1 MFKVVTMLAL
11 FAAAAQA
18 QGPGTNVG
26 IKPRIADSA
35 VAAFGEYKSPLI
47 FDGFLFIN
55 GRYVKPP
62 YSVQYRG
69 NAVMINGI
77 LVDRPIRWFGDDS
90 DATAQPAAVSS
101 ATQQDVAIRSEAP
114 ARETTAVVEVAAETK
129 PKPKAAAGA
138 DEFLLFDDEPAKP
151 KKVAAAPAPVQPAAE
166 EPAPAAAAKP
176 AAKAADE
183 FLLFDDEAPKKHAVA
198 KPAEAP
204 AAEPV
209 PAASV
214 PAVPVATDQSASA
227 AVPLDAE
234 ARQKIDALMQNKAV
248 VKQLRENMLRVAK
261 TYEEYLYYGNFL
273 FVGRTHSRLT
283 GPYLSARTLMEV
295 LPMAMRTSTSGD
307 DLKAKLEQQNIF
319 FLDSAVCNAL
329 YANRLTFLEIEE
341 RRKAMQTAVPPPK
354 RK

>member
-1 MFKVVTMLAL
+1 MFKVVTAFAL
-11 FAAAAQA
+11 FAAAAYA
-18 QGPGTNVG
+18 QGPGINVG
-26 IKPRIADSA
+26 VKPRIADSA

-69 NAVMINGI
+69 NAVTINGI

-90 DATAQPAAVSS
+90 DATAQPAISS
-101 ATQQDVAIRSEAP
+101 ATQQNVLIQNDS
-114 ARETTAVVEVAAETK
+114 ARETAVVEVAAEA
-129 PKPKAAAGA
+129 KPKAKTAASA

-151 KKVAAAPAPVQPAAE
+151 AAVSAPVRQVE
-166 EPAPAAAAKP
+166 EPVAVAPKP

-183 FLLFDDEAPKKHAVA
+183 FLLFDDEAPKK
-198 KPAEAP
+198 PAAQP
-204 AAEPV
+204 AAE
-209 PAASV
+209 SV
-214 PAVPVATDQSASA
+214 AETAPVASASASAVSVAVEQSA

-234 ARQKIDALMQNKAV
+234 AQQKIDALMQNKAA

-283 GPYLSARTLMEV
+283 GPYLSARTLVET
-295 LPMAMRTSTSGD
+295 LPMAMRTSTSGE
-307 DLKAKLEQQNIF
+307 DLKAKLEKQNIF
-319 FLDSAVCNAL
+319 FLDSDVCNAL

>member
-1 MFKVVTMLAL
+1 MFKVVTAFAL
-11 FAAAAQA
+11 FAAAAYA

-35 VAAFGEYKSPLI
+35 VTAFGEYKSPLI

-90 DATAQPAAVSS
+90 DATAQPAISS
-101 ATQQDVAIRSEAP
+101 ATQQEVVIRSETA
-114 ARETTAVVEVAAETK
+114 ARETAVVEVAAEVK
-129 PKPKAAAGA
+129 PKPKAAASA

-151 KKVAAAPAPVQPAAE
+151 KAAVAAPAPVQSVQ
-166 EPAPAAAAKP
+166 EPAPAVDPKP

-183 FLLFDDEAPKKHAVA
+183 FLLFDDEAPKKPAAA
-198 KPAEAP
+198 KP
-204 AAEPV
+204 AAEPASEPA
-209 PAASV
+209 PAAPVSV
-214 PAVPVATDQSASA
+214 VSDQSAA
-227 AVPLDAE
+227 VAVPLDAE
-234 ARQKIDALMQNKAV
+234 AQQKIDALMQNKAV
-248 VKQLRENMLRVAK
+248 LKQLRENMLRVAK

-283 GPYLSARTLMEV
+283 GPYVSARTLMEA

-307 DLKAKLEQQNIF
+307 DLKAKLEKQNIF
-319 FLDSAVCNAL
+319 FLDSAVCDAL